1 MSAAPLPRVYRA
13 KPWAGGPA
21 QVYDRLA
28 EALLHRCPL
37 PLAGAL
43 LLDAGAGTGA
53 VSAAARDA
61 GARVLATDLA
71 VDMLRFDRETRPP
84 AAVADVLCLPLR
96 DGCVDVAATAFVLNH
111 LADPA
116 AALRELA
123 RVVRPGG
130 AVLAATFAA
139 RSDDALKQRV
149 DAVLA
154 EHGYRP
160 PPWYRRMKDELE
172 PLTARPELL
181 AGVARR
187 AGLRDPRV
195 EEVEV
200 GMGTLDAGALA
211 GFRLGAPAV
220 AGYLDTLEPARRERI
235 RAEAEH
241 ATEAAR
247 PYTARMLVLTTYTG
261 APRE

>member
-1 MSAAPLPRVYRA
+1 MTAAPLPRIYRA
-13 KPWAGGPA
+13 EAWAGGPA
-21 QVYDRLA
+21 RVYDRLA
-28 EALLHRCPL
+28 AALLARCPL

-53 VSAAARDA
+53 VSAAAAAR
-61 GARVLATDLA
+61 GARVLATDVA
-71 VDMLRFDRETRPP
+71 VDMLRHDRTRRPP
-84 AAVADVLCLPLR
+84 ATAADVLALPLR

-116 AALRELA
+116 AALRELS

-139 RSDDALKQRV
+139 RSDDALKHDV

-154 EHGYRP
+154 AHGYRP

-172 PLTARPELL
+172 PPTARPELL
-181 AGVARR
+181 ARTARR
-187 AGLRDPRV
+187 AGLHRPRV

-200 GMGTLDAGALA
+200 GMGMLDARALA

-220 AGYLDTLEPARRERI
+220 AGYLDTLDEPRRSRVW
-235 RAEAEH
+235 AEAER
-241 ATEAAR
+241 AAEAAR
-247 PYTARMLVLTTYTG
+247 PYVARMLVLSSTV
-261 APRE
+261 AA

>member
-1 MSAAPLPRVYRA
+1 MSAALPRFYRA
-13 KPWAGGPA
+13 EPWAGGPA

-28 EALLHRCPL
+28 EALLRRCPL
-37 PLAGAL
+37 PLPGTL
-43 LLDAGAGTGA
+43 LLDAGTGTGA
-53 VSAAARDA
+53 VASAAATA
-61 GARVLATDLA
+61 GARVLATDIAL
-71 VDMLRFDRETRPP
+71 DMLRFDRDVRPP
-84 AAVADVLCLPLR
+84 AAVADVLALPLR
-96 DGCVDVAATAFVLNH
+96 DGSVDVAATAFVLNH

-130 AVLAATFAA
+130 AVLATTFAA
-139 RSDDALKQRV
+139 RCDDALKRDV

-172 PLTARPELL
+172 PPTARPDLLL
-181 AGVARR
+181 AVAGR
-187 AGLRDPRV
+187 AGVGSPRV

-200 GMGTLDAGALA
+200 GMGMLDAGALA

-220 AGYLDTLEPARRERI
+220 AGYLDTLDRSRRERI
-235 RAEAEH
+235 RAAAER
-241 ATEAAR
+241 AAESAR
-247 PYTARMLVLTTYTG
+247 PYVARMLVLSITL
-261 APRE
+261 AA